1 MMPHLAPQSRQ
12 HESPEIRPA
21 QVLQEEVEKMFRSG
35 VEPSITKIK
44 DIENM
49 VSGEIFP
56 ELQALHSMAQMDLMT
71 MSQTVSKTNKNTY
84 QDLQLTK
91 DTMEVQVM
99 NARASLSTCRTAE
112 AALNASKVLHCSERD
127 RFSEGIALPASL
139 PIEPRTPALMGPY
152 LDAMSTYFYPKH
164 GEFVK
169 LDTACINAT
178 GLFDTH
184 RSSCNMMQA
193 QYELDFCTWRTRMM
207 DICMLHSHMYA
218 HAVATYRSKE
228 ASTKVL
234 VQKMKTE
241 YTAIKK
247 ILCYVNVW
255 LSDSNTSTANQT
267 ILEACNMS
275 AVDTSPMDVSYPGVP
290 CATTCDTSATAAFP
304 GTEAFAAGYANY
316 SQAPATITPC
326 MAEGSPLAAT
336 PAPAPAA
343 STNTSDWD
351 LSGHD
356 IMLPPGSQHPN
367 FMLKARFKTTA
378 AAGTIVGKPFAH
390 GLWRNGGS
398 AGQGKMLFLRGGHV
412 GFDIGWVGYFGCAKA
427 VNDGLWHDTALRYV
441 AGESTQYQLFV
452 DDMSTPC
459 SKGLFPTPDHP
470 DTSIVIGKAI
480 GHAYGDMSDWVRLG
494 YDWANGDMAPA
505 FSGEIVDVSYVAL
518 GADGSPLATTP
529 APTAPVP
536 APAPAIEMT
545 EAEAKKQCA
554 SLCLKSNFCCNN
566 PDIGSN
572 QFFSCSQACMVR
584 YYGASEQECL
594 NLVNTQTQERGCSR
608 NYGAHSFSFCSKC
621 ADLTD
626 QCPWGVQNGDAS
638 QKGCTMD
645 VKTNQTST
653 PVPTLPPTQALVKWV
668 KGQPGEIC
676 ASVCGAIGR
685 A

>member
-1 MMPHLAPQSRQ
+1 MASSMLLAYMMGAALVAAASCETTECSSGLCEGGSDASAFIQRHIQVSDMMPHLAPQSRQ
-12 HESPEIRPA
+12 HDSPEIRPA
-21 QVLQEEVEKMFRSG
+21 QMLQEEVEQIILSG
-35 VEPSITKIK
+35 GVPSATKIK

-56 ELQALHSMAQMDLMT
+56 ELQATHSMAQMDIT
-71 MSQTVSKTNKNTY
+71 MMSHSVSATNKNTD
-84 QDLQLTK
+84 QDLQTTK
-91 DTMEVQVM
+91 HTMEVQVM
-99 NARASLSTCRTAE
+99 LARDALSNCRIAE
-112 AALNASKVLHCSERD
+112 APLNASKVLHCSERD
-127 RFSEGIALPASL
+127 RFQEGIELPASL
-139 PIEPRTPALMGPY
+139 PSQRSPALMGPY

-164 GEFVK
+164 DEFVK
-169 LDTACINAT
+169 LDTTCINAT
-178 GLFDTH
+178 SVYDVH
-184 RSSCNMMQA
+184 RSSCNMKQA
-193 QYELDFCTWRTRMM
+193 QYEVDFCTWRTRMT
-207 DICMLHSHMYA
+207 DICMVASHTYA

-228 ASTKVL
+228 VSTKVL

-247 ILCYVNVW
+247 ILCYINVW

-275 AVDTSPMDVSYPGVP
+275 AVDTSPMDISYPGVP
-290 CATTCDTSATAAFP
+290 CATTCDTSATAAHP

-351 LSGHD
+351 LSGND

-427 VNDGLWHDTALRYV
+427 VNDGLWHETALRYV
-441 AGESTQYQLFV
+441 AGESLQYQIFV

-459 SKGLFPTPDHP
+459 SKGLFPTADHP

-480 GHAYGDMSDWVRLG
+480 GHAYGDMS
-494 YDWANGDMAPA
+494 DWANGDMAPA

-529 APTAPVP
+529 APSAVPSGNTA
-536 APAPAIEMT
+536 ANSTDGTCFIE
-545 EAEAKKQCA
+545 
-554 SLCLKSNFCCNN
+554 SS
-566 PDIGSN
+566 
-572 QFFSCSQACMVR
+572 
-584 YYGASEQECL
+584 
-594 NLVNTQTQERGCSR
+594 
-608 NYGAHSFSFCSKC
+608 
-621 ADLTD
+621 
-626 QCPWGVQNGDAS
+626 
-638 QKGCTMD
+638 
-645 VKTNQTST
+645 
-653 PVPTLPPTQALVKWV
+653 
-668 KGQPGEIC
+668 
-676 ASVCGAIGR
+676 
-685 A
+685 